1 MKVAAVLIT
10 DDDAHAAG
18 RAAAAYRRTLS
29 HVRYQV
35 ELYHA
40 DNASRNY
47 HCHQAAKQRG
57 FNELFTGLNKV
68 SKDEMRRRAC
78 RELLSKSIATHVVF
92 IGDEGV
98 QSPPE
103 LITTFLKRP
112 KGSAVK
118 MLGAA

>member
-10 DDDAHAAG
+10 DDNAHEAG
-18 RAAAAYRRTLS
+18 RAAASYRRAMGN
-29 HVRYQV
+29 VAYQV

-40 DNASRNY
+40 DNASRNH

-57 FNELFTGLNKV
+57 FNELFTTLKKV
-68 SKDEMRRRAC
+68 SVEDMQRRAC
-78 RELLSKSIATHVVF
+78 RELLYKSIATHVIF
-92 IGDEGV
+92 IGNYGE
-98 QSPPE
+98 QTPPE
-103 LITTFLKRP
+103 LITAFLKRP